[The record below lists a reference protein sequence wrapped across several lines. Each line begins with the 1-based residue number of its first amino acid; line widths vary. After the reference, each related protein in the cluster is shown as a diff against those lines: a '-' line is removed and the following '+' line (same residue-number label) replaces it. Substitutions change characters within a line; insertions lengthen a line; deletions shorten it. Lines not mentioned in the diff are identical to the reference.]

1 MNTQTFI
8 KNLRL
13 LPSVIALGFVLL
25 IVKGAG
31 FAMEARA
38 QSTNS
43 ESAKPDAATE
53 AKPTAQAPDARADAA
68 VDPAADPDESAS
80 AAEVD
85 VLTSLGKRRDELD
98 TRAKDLD
105 MRENLITAA
114 EKRVD
119 GKIAELKTL
128 QGSILSLLKQRDEA
142 EAKQLASL
150 VKTYSSMKAKDAARI
165 FDTLDKDVLIA
176 VAGAMK
182 PDALASILAAMQ
194 PKAAQSLT
202 LDLADK
208 LQLPEKPKQ
217 EAMAAPAQVQTAQ
230 VQPAAQAQTQAP
242 TPAAPSPA
250 QAISAPGA
258 AAETPA
264 AQPDAKIP
272 DAKAPDAKTADTK
285 VPDAKTPDT
294 KPKPQDNAAK

>member
-1 MNTQTFI
+1 MSTQTFS

-13 LPSVIALGFVLL
+13 LPSVIVLGFVLL

-43 ESAKPDAATE
+43 ETAKPEAGAE
-53 AKPTAQAPDARADAA
+53 AKPAQEARADAA

-119 GKIAELKTL
+119 GKIAELKSL
-128 QGSILSLLKQRDEA
+128 QGSIQSLLKERDEA
-142 EAKQLASL
+142 EAKQLTSL

-165 FDTLDKDVLIA
+165 FNTLDKDVLIA

-194 PKAAQSLT
+194 PQAAQSLT

-217 EAMAAPAQVQTAQ
+217 EAMAAPA
-230 VQPAAQAQTQAP
+230 PAPAQAQPA
-242 TPAAPSPA
+242 PAAPAPA
-250 QAISAPGA
+250 QAISAPGTT
-258 AAETPA
+258 AETPA
-264 AQPDAKIP
+264 PQPDTKTP
-272 DAKAPDAKTADTK
+272 DAKAPATQ
-285 VPDAKTPDT
+285 
-294 KPKPQDNAAK
+294 PKPQDSSAK